1 MRIIP
6 LNVTTSSLKA
16 IVLPV
21 CVSAEPYAFSFVF
34 LLWDSEK
41 HQHQR
46 HRWQSLG
53 SLTTS
58 QSSVLNNRRSPTI
71 PLKHLHKR
79 FPFIYP
85 HYPTIPCPW
94 VLSRGTNA
102 AGASPES
109 WHWPL
114 TPNPLHPPQPSI
126 SPFFMNLNTAVT
138 CCWGIP
144 TGHTGFAHISFYW
157 HQWYLLGQAGN
168 HWGMYIRDAETVSA
182 VFDNR
187 TSNRR

>member
-21 CVSAEPYAFSFVF
+21 WVSAEPYVFSFVF

-41 HQHQR
+41 HQRQR

-53 SLTTS
+53 SLTTFIS
-58 QSSVLNNRRSPTI
+58 
-71 PLKHLHKR
+71 LKQQKKPLHKR
-79 FPFIYP
+79 FPFIHP
-85 HYPTIPCPW
+85 HFPTIPCPW

-102 AGASPES
+102 AGASPQS
-109 WHWPL
+109 RHWPL

-126 SPFFMNLNTAVT
+126 SPFFMNLNTAAM
-138 CCWGIP
+138 CCWGIT

-157 HQWYLLGQAGN
+157 HQCPVSIRAGWESLV
-168 HWGMYIRDAETVSA
+168 HVHTRCWDCVCC
-182 VFDNR
+182 VW
-187 TSNRR
+187 